1 MKNNELNYLKD
12 KLQKRMEHQE
22 EALSLHRELG
32 LEDSLRELSK
42 ELSYYDNHP
51 ADIGSETYE
60 QEKQFALGRHSA
72 RQISEV
78 NAAIKR
84 VEKGEYGFCESC
96 GREISFERLDAMPET
111 RLCME
116 CEEQRRTEIGK
127 EEWNRKAEQNSQ
139 EPPIPQLSSGNKS
152 ASYDGEDALKDTQAY
167 GSSSGPQDVAT
178 SGPVD
183 YRHTWSEN
191 QEDQGYVE
199 DVDRISNAVYR
210 QQLPDTRYNDPDL
223 SGKPLKETDYSGEK
237 GPGKKKKSD

>member
-1 MKNNELNYLKD
+1 MKNNEQNYLKD
-12 KLQKRMEHQE
+12 KLQKKMEQQK
-22 EALSLHRELG
+22 EAFSLHKELG
-32 LEDSLRELSK
+32 LDDSLRESSG

-60 QEKQFALGRHSA
+60 QEKQIALGRHSI
-72 RQISEV
+72 RQINEV

-84 VEKGEYGFCESC
+84 MEKGKYGFCESC

-116 CEEQRRTEIGK
+116 CEEQRRAETRK
-127 EEWNRKAEQNSQ
+127 EKWNRKVEQNFQ
-139 EPPIPQLSSGNKS
+139 EPAIPHFSSGNKS

-167 GSSSGPQDVAT
+167 GSSSGPQDVA
-178 SGPVD
+178 SNGPVD

-210 QQLPDTRYNDPDL
+210 QQLPGTQDNDTDL
-223 SGKPLKETDYSGEK
+223 SGKPVKEADYSAEK
-237 GPGKKKKSD
+237 GRKKKKESN